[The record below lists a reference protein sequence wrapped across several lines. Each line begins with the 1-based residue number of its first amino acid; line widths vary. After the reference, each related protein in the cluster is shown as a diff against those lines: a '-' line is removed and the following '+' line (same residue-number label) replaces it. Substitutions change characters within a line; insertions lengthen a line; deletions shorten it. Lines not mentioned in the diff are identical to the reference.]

1 MSQDQLN
8 LIAPEEEENTEEIQ
22 QLPVEAEEN
31 TPEMAMQLGLP
42 PPEPLDLSGG
52 NISANW
58 KKFKQKYTNYEIA
71 TGINSKASSTRVAT
85 LLTVIGNDA
94 IDVFNTLTW
103 DAEGDD
109 KKIEK
114 VLLKFEEHCEP
125 KKNVSYER
133 YKFFSR
139 AQESGESIDQ
149 YVTILRKLCETC
161 EFGTLKNSLTKD
173 RIVLGVNNTK
183 TRERLLRVPDLT
195 LEKALD
201 VVRSAEA
208 TEIQMKELDSD
219 SSVHGIGKDKNKS
232 TRKKTS
238 SDDEEK
244 RPPSKTF
251 NCWNCGTRHGS
262 RECPAYGKTCNN
274 CQKRNHFQSVCR
286 SRKKVH
292 RLGVEQQEEEHD
304 LDSTLFVGAVTTEVQ
319 IQDEECFVMLPVKG
333 HITRLKIDT
342 GSQVNIMPLKDLK
355 KIVGSNPQINT
366 CNHNL
371 VSYSEDKLTVLGTA
385 KLPVKSKTDVEQELT
400 FHIVETNQPG
410 LLGLTSS
417 QDLGLIKV
425 VMMAKTEEKQTE
437 PDQGEEVT
445 KSSEENK
452 YCRNMHRY
460 SLGWDVWR
468 NLTTL
473 K

>member
-8 LIAPEEEENTEEIQ
+8 PIAPEGEENTEEIQ
-22 QLPVEAEEN
+22 QLPVEDEEN

-71 TGINSKASSTRVAT
+71 TGISSKDSSTRVAT

-103 DAEGDD
+103 DEEGDD
-109 KKIEK
+109 NKIEK
-114 VLLKFEEHCEP
+114 VLLKFMEHCEP

-133 YKFFSR
+133 YRFFSR
-139 AQESGESIDQ
+139 AQESGESINQ

-161 EFGTLKNSLTKD
+161 EFGTLKNSLIKD
-173 RIVLGVNNTK
+173 RIVLGINNPK

-195 LEKALD
+195 LEKALG

-208 TEIQMKELDSD
+208 TEMQMKELDSD
-219 SSVHGIGKDKNKS
+219 SSVHGIRKDKNKS

-238 SDDEEK
+238 SDNEEK
-244 RPPSKTF
+244 RPLSKTF
-251 NCWNCGTRHGS
+251 KCWNCGTRHGS

-304 LDSTLFVGAVTTEVQ
+304 LDSILFLGAVTREVQ
-319 IQDEECFVMLPVKG
+319 IQNEECFVMLPVKG
-333 HITRLKIDT
+333 HITR
-342 GSQVNIMPLKDLK
+342 
-355 KIVGSNPQINT
+355 
-366 CNHNL
+366 
-371 VSYSEDKLTVLGTA
+371 
-385 KLPVKSKTDVEQELT
+385 
-400 FHIVETNQPG
+400 
-410 LLGLTSS
+410 
-417 QDLGLIKV
+417 
-425 VMMAKTEEKQTE
+425 
-437 PDQGEEVT
+437 
-445 KSSEENK
+445 
-452 YCRNMHRY
+452 
-460 SLGWDVWR
+460 
-468 NLTTL
+468 
-473 K
+473 

>member
-1 MSQDQLN
+1 MSQDR
-8 LIAPEEEENTEEIQ
+8 LIPTTPAGEENPEEIQQLQVEDEENTEEIQ
-22 QLPVEAEEN
+22 QPVEDEEN
-31 TPEMAMQLGLP
+31 TPEMAMHLGLP
-42 PPEPLDLSGG
+42 PPEALDLSGG

-58 KKFKQKYTNYEIA
+58 KKFKQKYANYEVA
-71 TGINSKASSTRVAT
+71 TGISSKDSATRVAT

-103 DAEGDD
+103 DEEGDD

-161 EFGTLKNSLTKD
+161 DFGTLKNSLIKD

-208 TEIQMKELDSD
+208 TEMQMKQLDSD
-219 SSVHGIGKDKNKS
+219 SSVHGIGREKDKS
-232 TRKKTS
+232 TDKKTPS
-238 SDDEEK
+238 DEEK
-244 RPPSKTF
+244 RPPSKKF
-251 NCWNCGTRHGS
+251 NCRNCGTRHGA
-262 RECPAYGKTCNN
+262 RECPAYGKTCNY
-274 CQKRNHFQSVCR
+274 CQRRNHFQSVCR

-292 RLGVEQQEEEHD
+292 GLGVEQQEEDHD

-319 IQDEECFVMLPVKG
+319 IQNEECYVMLPVKG
-333 HITRLKIDT
+333 HITKLKIDT
-342 GSQVNIMPLKDLK
+342 G
-355 KIVGSNPQINT
+355 
-366 CNHNL
+366 
-371 VSYSEDKLTVLGTA
+371 
-385 KLPVKSKTDVEQELT
+385 
-400 FHIVETNQPG
+400 
-410 LLGLTSS
+410 
-417 QDLGLIKV
+417 V
-425 VMMAKTEEKQTE
+425 V
-437 PDQGEEVT
+437 
-445 KSSEENK
+445 
-452 YCRNMHRY
+452 
-460 SLGWDVWR
+460 
-468 NLTTL
+468 
-473 K
+473 